1 MPLNKKTN
9 RPQPSVPM
17 LINRLLHQNVETLEE
32 NLMITAFQYGIAD
45 KQHYDYLMRMA
56 NMLNI
61 ANQYKPSDV
70 GLSLATNLTWLTEN
84 IAENY
89 NAHGNFRLSLINL
102 KLMRTTVH
110 AYDLYWKTQTTTLYN
125 QCVAELNAFYTD
137 LDQQK
142 ALS

>member
-1 MPLNKKTN
+1 MPLLKKYN
-9 RPQPSVPM
+9 RTPPSVPM

-45 KQHYDYLMRMA
+45 KQHYDYLTRMA

-84 IAENY
+84 IAEHY
-89 NAHGNFRLSLINL
+89 NAHGNFRLSVINL
-102 KLMRTTVH
+102 KLMRATVH
-110 AYDLYWKTQTTTLYN
+110 AYDLYWKTQTTHFYN
-125 QCVAELNAFYTD
+125 KCVAELSAFYAE
-137 LDQQK
+137 LGQQK